1 VLQIAYPGPGGFTAY
16 YTYDALNRVVNVCA
30 IITVASCA
38 SAANLTQSTVKNAQ
52 AAVRKRLFVAKK
64 DW

>member
-1 VLQIAYPGPGGFTAY
+1 MTERYGSLRRDLGREELVPDGLVLQ
-16 YTYDALNRVVNVCA
+16 
-30 IITVASCA
+30 
-38 SAANLTQSTVKNAQ
+38 QSTVKNAQ